1 VPQVH
6 PGPLGRVAGAA
17 SRTVSLLVSGTP
29 SAVVVEDLKLERM
42 SLRTIPESSST
53 LGPFD
58 PSPGKGPAVSSGTSA
73 RSPPADEEE
82 VVAPEPEP
90 VPPAEPPDPDPP
102 QAASSAAA
110 LSPPNGPSTLRRST
124 SVCKS

>member
-1 VPQVH
+1 M
-6 PGPLGRVAGAA
+6 
-17 SRTVSLLVSGTP
+17 VSGTP
-29 SAVVVEDLKLERM
+29 SAVVVEDPTLERM

-58 PSPGKGPAVSSGTSA
+58 PSPGNGPAVSSGTTA
-73 RSPPADEEE
+73 RSPPPADEEE

-90 VPPAEPPDPDPP
+90 VAPAEPPAPDPP

-110 LSPPNGPSTLRRST
+110 LSPPNSPSTLRRST
-124 SVCKS
+124 SVCRS